1 MCDMENTKRRGRPPG
16 TDTVCRVTVRL
27 NEDHYTE
34 VVKKM
39 KLERRGTIAETVRV
53 ILIEYFDVKKTA
65 EEK

>member
-1 MCDMENTKRRGRPPG
+1 MYDMENTKRRGRPPG

-27 NEDHYTE
+27 NEEHYTE

-39 KLERRGTIAETVRV
+39 KSERRATIAETVRV

>member
-1 MCDMENTKRRGRPPG
+1 MYDMENTKRRGRPPG

-39 KLERRGTIAETVRV
+39 KSERRATIAETVRV